1 MSQVICM
8 FANCY
13 ATFANIVH
21 LHMSGNNDEDD
32 GDNEDDDQSFHS
44 SVFVEPKKKAAG
56 NKFTELA
63 YSTRS
68 RTALRRSKRV

>member
-1 MSQVICM
+1 MSQVICT

-13 ATFANIVH
+13 AMFANVVH
-21 LHMSGNNDEDD
+21 LHMRGNNDEDD
-32 GDNEDDDQSFHS
+32 EDDEDDDQSFHS
-44 SVFVEPKKKAAG
+44 SVLVEPKKKAVG

-68 RTALRRSKRV
+68 RTALRRSKRA